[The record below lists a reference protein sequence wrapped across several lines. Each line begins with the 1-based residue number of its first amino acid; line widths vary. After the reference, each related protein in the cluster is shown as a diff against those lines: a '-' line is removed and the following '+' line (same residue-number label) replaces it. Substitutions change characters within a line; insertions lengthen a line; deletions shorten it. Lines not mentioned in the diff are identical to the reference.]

1 MPLHKHISSISRIVF
16 SFVCLS
22 ITAATAVKAQYLYLG
37 DYASNH
43 VVRFDAY
50 TGAAVTPNPFI
61 STAGLAEGID
71 CKGSK
76 LAVAN
81 FGSGKI
87 NLYDKATGAFSS
99 TLVSNVFAGQIS
111 YNKSGSLI
119 YAADT
124 ASGIR
129 AFDSSTGAQVY
140 SVSLAGAHDVVVGAD
155 GSVYAANIGNTVF
168 KYSANLSTMT
178 TFIAAGD
185 HGLQKAVGPT
195 FANDGS
201 FYITNTTVHGGTSDF
216 INHYDANGNFIS
228 KLTDASLSGAYGTA
242 IGPDGNLY
250 VANLSGACVVRFN
263 SKSDTFIGAFVLA
276 HAGGINN
283 PKYIHF
289 DSQNIQAV
297 PEPGSIAM
305 FAGLGIAGAGCIM
318 RRRAHKKTTFENRVK
333 TS

>member
-1 MPLHKHISSISRIVF
+1 MPLHKRISNRSLVIISF
-16 SFVCLS
+16 TCLS
-22 ITAATAVKAQYLYLG
+22 IAATTAANAQFLYLG
-37 DYASNH
+37 DYSSNH

-50 TGAAVTPNPFI
+50 TGAAVAPNPFI

-119 YAADT
+119 YAADVN
-124 ASGIR
+124 SGIR
-129 AFDSSTGAQVY
+129 AFDASTGTQVY
-140 SVSLAGAHDVVVGAD
+140 SVSLAGAHDVAVGAD
-155 GSVYAANIGNTVF
+155 GNIYAANIGNTVF
-168 KYSANLSTMT
+168 KYSADLSTMT

-195 FANDGS
+195 FGNDGS

-216 INHYDANGNFIS
+216 INHYDANGNFINT
-228 KLTDASLSGAYGTA
+228 LTDASLSGAYGTA

-263 SKSDTFIGAFVLA
+263 TTNNTFIGAFVLA
-276 HAGGINN
+276 HAGGVNN

-297 PEPGSIAM
+297 PEPGSFAL
-305 FAGLGIAGAGCIM
+305 FAGLGIAGTGFMM
-318 RRRAHKKTTFENRVK
+318 RRRARKNVASENRVK
-333 TS
+333 TA